1 MIRDINQNKKER
13 KESVMIIMES
23 NVEIYT
29 IHQGS
34 RESLDEYYK
43 VFKAQVDTIDAH
55 GGNSGYHPVVYALHL
70 AALLEKKSIAKEDYD
85 AKKEGLNEREIVNLL
100 SIPMLEEAGY
110 KVLMHTDD
118 KWKVTTPRG
127 EAIVFKRDCWGVQP
141 HALHRFGR
149 RLSAQS

>member
-85 AKKEGLNEREIVNLL
+85 AKKEVE
-100 SIPMLEEAGY
+100 
-110 KVLMHTDD
+110 K
-118 KWKVTTPRG
+118 K
-127 EAIVFKRDCWGVQP
+127 
-141 HALHRFGR
+141 AL
-149 RLSAQS
+149 